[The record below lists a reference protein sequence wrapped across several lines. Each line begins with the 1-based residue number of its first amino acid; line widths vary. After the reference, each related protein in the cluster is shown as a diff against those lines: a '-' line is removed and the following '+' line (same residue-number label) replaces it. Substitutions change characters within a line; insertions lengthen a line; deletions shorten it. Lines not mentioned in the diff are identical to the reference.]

1 MRRRIPLS
9 PAFACALALAGT
21 ALAGTALAGTALPAA
36 AEDGTPAPAT
46 RTIPIAP
53 VDPAG
58 MKGHI
63 VFAIADWLE
72 QRLGAESDGLKLALD
87 APMRAET
94 AGGTVTVHLP
104 GARLVR
110 GRKSRAEWTFGDLA
124 IAVTPRSASEYEF
137 ESALPPAIE
146 TRRERLTIGE
156 GTVSG
161 TWRSDLE
168 TTTRLEVAAAD
179 LGLFEGKRSPKT
191 HTASLAA
198 LAVADEMTQGADGLW
213 DGRSSFSLSDLEAE
227 GLSLGG
233 LEVAGSF
240 EDFDRAAILALR
252 RDVGALSGDEIGPE
266 VLGDALALLVEGRWG
281 RSDATVTVEDLTL
294 AGKDWDLGRDGA
306 FTLGRLEWR
315 TDFDGRT
322 DLSDLATRI
331 SVAAPALS
339 GAVARSLP
347 PAFMPHAVTV
357 DVALTRFPLR
367 RIAGAFSGLAERGRM
382 KKPDEEMVQEVLLA
396 HLDAADTAFE
406 LREIHVAAPSYAFR
420 ADGLFHIAPAS
431 VFGVV
436 GRLDARIRGLSD
448 LMALAAQEGEAGMLG
463 VLIALQGIGRPVF
476 EEGADEPVHA
486 YALDLRRDGAVT
498 INDLPLGVLLESG
511 LSPP

>member
-1 MRRRIPLS
+1 MRRRIPAGA
-9 PAFACALALAGT
+9 AFACAL

-36 AEDGTPAPAT
+36 AEDGTLAPEG
-46 RTIPIAP
+46 RTIPVAP

-58 MKGHI
+58 MKGRI

-72 QRLGAESDGLKLALD
+72 QRFGAESDGLRLVLD
-87 APMRAET
+87 APMRAER

-104 GARLVR
+104 GARLAR
-110 GRKSRAEWTFGDLA
+110 RPKAKPEWTFGDLA

-137 ESALPPAIE
+137 ESALPSVIE
-146 TRRERLTIGE
+146 KRRERLTIGE

-161 TWRSDLE
+161 AWRSDLG
-168 TTTRLEVAAAD
+168 TTTRLDATAAD
-179 LGLFEGKRSPKT
+179 LRLFKRKESAPVLM
-191 HTASLAA
+191 SLGA
-198 LAVADEMTQGADGLW
+198 LAVSDEMTQGADGLW
-213 DGRSSFSLSDLEAE
+213 DGRSSLSLSDLEAE

-233 LEVAGSF
+233 LDVTGSF
-240 EDFDRAAILALR
+240 EDFDRDAILALR
-252 RDVGALSGDEIGPE
+252 RDSGAFLDGEIGPE
-266 VLGDALALLVEGRWG
+266 ALGDGLALLVDGRWG
-281 RSDATVTVEDLTL
+281 RSDATVTVEELTL
-294 AGKDWDLGRDGA
+294 TGADWYLGRDGA
-306 FTLGRLEWR
+306 FTLSRLVWR
-315 TDFDGRT
+315 VDFDGREE
-322 DLSDLATRI
+322 LSDLATRI
-331 SVAAPALS
+331 SVAGPALS
-339 GAVARSLP
+339 GGVARSLP

-367 RIAGAFSGLAERGRM
+367 RIAGAFSGLAERGHM
-382 KKPDEEMVQEVLLA
+382 KKPDEEMLGEVLLA

-406 LREIHVAAPSYAFR
+406 LREIHVAAASYEFR
-420 ADGLFHIAPAS
+420 AEGRFQAEPAS
-431 VFGVV
+431 VLGAV

-463 VLIALQGIGRPVF
+463 VVIALQGIGRPVF
-476 EEGADEPVHA
+476 EEGADEPVYA